1 MKYSI
6 DQNKYE
12 YEKLLL
18 QVKDCFATLG
28 EEYVQSYKYS
38 RTAQKAIFAF
48 SIVKVLLKNKNLFF
62 FINHDCHKNLLKV
75 VKSYKTQVIDI
86 LTQPT
91 FPVEMIMIFQ
101 SHLEQLLSYLK
112 IVSPTIAEPITT
124 IYNKYELKL
133 LKEYTISFV
142 SQCSKLF
149 TERIENQESLDTLHA
164 SAIVFKTCNL
174 SLKQQYKLLD
184 KLLLIKELW
193 QFETSVF
200 LKKESIPLLFYNNI
214 NLVLKKENLKD
225 IESVF
230 SRIIKFFIDENHSLR
245 SLNNNKLIRLYNRI
259 KHLADQS
266 PIIFSL
272 LSCLYRESQF
282 RHAYNRLD
290 DAAYELLKIFESYNT
305 IKHQIEHIEFAIVE
319 SFVLKK
325 NTFIHEILVSISK
338 HIENIKVLA
347 IEKNNDL
354 SLSILQIKQNFS
366 NNIQN
371 SRTNILRVNA
381 IESKLATPLEAY
393 IVKRYFALDVFT
405 IKSLKKDYEN
415 LFKNILALFNKKDGY
430 KEFVQRTISCKI
442 AQDYKIENVG
452 NSRKK
457 LRTVEQERLEV
468 IKRLSEINFLEIF
481 HPRHLNKI
489 STLSFRKYI
498 RKININSP
506 LEYVAIIIKILI
518 KNLNVSQLESI
529 SQSLIDGNLPKN
541 SDLIKQELLNRL
553 KRSTTLFKMIYYIFT
568 GKKNELLK
576 LNSVKESL
584 ENINN
589 KNH

>member
-1 MKYSI
+1 VKYLI

-12 YEKLLL
+12 YEKLLA

-38 RTAQKAIFAF
+38 RTAQKVVFAF
-48 SIVKVLLKNKNLFF
+48 SIAKVLLNNKNLFS
-62 FINHDCHKNLLKV
+62 FINHDCHKNLLKEV
-75 VKSYKTQVIDI
+75 RSYKTQVIDI
-86 LTQPT
+86 LIQPT

-101 SHLEQLLSYLK
+101 SHLEQLLNYLK
-112 IVSPTIAEPITT
+112 IVPPTIARPETT
-124 IYNKYELKL
+124 IYSKYEIQV

-142 SQCSKLF
+142 NHCSKLF
-149 TERIENQESLDTLHA
+149 AERIKNQESLDTLHA
-164 SAIVFKTCNL
+164 TAIIFKISNL
-174 SLKQQYKLLD
+174 SLKQQYILLN

-200 LKKESIPLLFYNNI
+200 LKKESIPFLFYNNI
-214 NLVLKKENLKD
+214 NLVLKEENLKD
-225 IESVF
+225 IESIF

-245 SLNNNKLIRLYNRI
+245 RLNNNKLIRLYNRI

-272 LSCLYRESQF
+272 LSWLYKESQF
-282 RHAYNRLD
+282 RHDYNHLD
-290 DAAYELLKIFESYNT
+290 DTAYELLKIFESYNT

-319 SFVLKK
+319 SFLLKK
-325 NTFIHEILVSISK
+325 NTFIHEILVAISK
-338 HIENIKVLA
+338 HTENIKVLA
-347 IEKNNDL
+347 IERNNDL
-354 SLSILQIKQNFS
+354 SLLILQIKQNFS

-371 SRTNILRVNA
+371 SRANILRIND
-381 IESKLATPLEAY
+381 IESKFATPLEAY

-405 IKSLKKDYEN
+405 IKSLKNDYEN

-430 KEFVQRTISCKI
+430 QDFVQRTISCKI
-442 AQDYKIENVG
+442 AQDYQIENVG

-457 LRTVEQERLEV
+457 LRTIEQERLDV

-489 STLSFRKYI
+489 STLNFRKYI

-506 LEYVAIIIKILI
+506 LEYVAIIIKILV

-529 SQSLIDGNLPKN
+529 SQSLINSNLPKN
-541 SDLIKQELLNRL
+541 NNLIKQEILNRL

-576 LNSVKESL
+576 LNTVKEAL